1 MKRELS
7 KKSSGRVRVVQYL
20 LPLENPMG
28 LIAANLAFEG
38 QEVEINCAAELVP
51 FIEIVRKLAYELA
64 VFGQFGI
71 QSYWLTVADI
81 SRLRQLPGDYPE
93 PESRLVA
100 AAVEIFLRTQISN
113 LYSCLQRREIY

>member
-1 MKRELS
+1 
-7 KKSSGRVRVVQYL
+7 
-20 LPLENPMG
+20 MG

-38 QEVEINCAAELVP
+38 HILQEVEINCSAELAPYV
-51 FIEIVRKLAYELA
+51 ENVRKLAYELA

-81 SRLRQLPGDYPE
+81 SRLRQLPGEYPE
-93 PESRLVA
+93 PESQRVA